1 MTPDVVVQLARET
14 LLTALL
20 LATPILAVATVVSL
34 LINIAQVMTSIQEH
48 TVATVPRI
56 VVVALT
62 TFVMLPWMLRKLM
75 SFTVQLF
82 ADFHRCLG

>member
-14 LLTALL
+14 LEVALL
-20 LATPILAVATVVSL
+20 LAAPVLLVATVVSL

-48 TVATVPRI
+48 TVATVPRLA
-56 VVVALT
+56 VVALT
-62 TFVMLPWMLRKLM
+62 TFVLLPWMLRKLM

>member
-1 MTPDVVVQLARET
+1 MSPEIVVQLGRET

-20 LATPILAVATVVSL
+20 LALPILAAATVVSL

-56 VVVALT
+56 AVVAIA
-62 TFVMLPWMLRKLM
+62 TFVMMPWMLRKLM

>member
-1 MTPDVVVQLARET
+1 MTLDVVVQLARET
-14 LLTALL
+14 LLIVLL
-20 LATPILAVATVVSL
+20 LAAPILAIATVVSL

-56 VVVALT
+56 A
-62 TFVMLPWMLRKLM
+62 VMAITILVLLPWMLRKLM

>member
-1 MTPDVVVQLARET
+1 MTTEVVVHLSRET
-14 LLTALL
+14 LLVALL
-20 LATPILAVATVVSL
+20 LAAPILAVATVVSL

-48 TVATVPRI
+48 TVATVPRL

-62 TFVMLPWMLRKLM
+62 TFVLLPWMLRKLM

>member
-1 MTPDVVVQLARET
+1 MTSEVVVQLARET
-14 LLTALL
+14 LLVALL
-20 LATPILAVATVVSL
+20 LAAPILAVATVVSL

-48 TVATVPRI
+48 TVATVPRL

-62 TFVMLPWMLRKLM
+62 TFVLLPWMLRKLM

>member
-1 MTPDVVVQLARET
+1 MTLDVVVQLARET
-14 LLTALL
+14 LLIVLL
-20 LATPILAVATVVSL
+20 LAAPILAIATVVSL

-56 VVVALT
+56 A
-62 TFVMLPWMLRKLM
+62 VMAITILVLLPWMLRKLM
-75 SFTVQLF
+75 DFTVQLF

>member
-14 LLTALL
+14 LEVALL
-20 LATPILAVATVVSL
+20 LAAPILAVATVVSL

-56 VVVALT
+56 AVVALT
-62 TFVMLPWMLRKLM
+62 TFVLLPWMLRKLM
-75 SFTVQLF
+75 SFTVQMF
-82 ADFHRCLG
+82 GDFHRFLG

>member
-1 MTPDVVVQLARET
+1 MTPEVVVQLARET

-48 TVATVPRI
+48 TVATVPRLAA
-56 VVVALT
+56 VAVAA
-62 TFVMLPWMLRKLM
+62 FVLMPWMLRKLM
-75 SFTVQLF
+75 DFTLQLF

>member
-1 MTPDVVVQLARET
+1 MTTDVVVHLARET

-20 LATPILAVATVVSL
+20 LAAPILVIATVVSL

-56 VVVALT
+56 A
-62 TFVMLPWMLRKLM
+62 VMAICILVLLPWMLRKLM
-75 SFTVQLF
+75 DFTVQLF

>member
-1 MTPDVVVQLARET
+1 MTPEVVVQLARET

-20 LATPILAVATVVSL
+20 LVTPILAVATIVSL

-56 VVVALT
+56 AVVAIT

-82 ADFHRCLG
+82 ADFRRCLG

>member
-1 MTPDVVVQLARET
+1 MTSDLVVHLARET

-20 LATPILAVATVVSL
+20 LATPVLAVATVVSL

-56 VVVALT
+56 A
-62 TFVMLPWMLRKLM
+62 VMAITILVLLPWMLRKLM
-75 SFTVQLF
+75 DFTVQLF

>member
-1 MTPDVVVQLARET
+1 MTPEIVVQLARDT
-14 LLTALL
+14 LVTALL

-34 LINIAQVMTSIQEH
+34 VINIAQVMTSIQEH
-48 TVATVPRI
+48 TVATVPRLA
-56 VVVALT
+56 VVAIA

-75 SFTVQLF
+75 SFTLHLF

>member
-1 MTPDVVVQLARET
+1 MTPEVVVQLARET
-14 LLTALL
+14 LTTTLL

-56 VVVALT
+56 VVVAIT
-62 TFVMLPWMLRKLM
+62 TFVTLPWMLRKLM
-75 SFTVQLF
+75 GFTVHLF

>member
-1 MTPDVVVQLARET
+1 MTTEVVVQLSRET
-14 LLTALL
+14 LLVALL
-20 LATPILAVATVVSL
+20 LAAPILAVATVVSL

-48 TVATVPRI
+48 TVATVPRL

>member
-1 MTPDVVVQLARET
+1 MTAEMIVQMARET
-14 LLTALL
+14 LVTALL

-48 TVATVPRI
+48 TVATVPRLA
-56 VVVALT
+56 VVAIA

-75 SFTVQLF
+75 DFTLHF
-82 ADFHRCLG
+82 FGDFHRCLN